1 MEKIIK
7 GRIRIV
13 KDNDVNTDVIFPGKY
28 TYELM
33 TPEEMGKHALE
44 DFETDYYKKL
54 DKGDFII
61 SGRNFG
67 CGSSRE
73 QAVTCFTGLNIGGI
87 IAKSFSRLYFR
98 NSINKA
104 LLAIENPKVVDY
116 VFENA
121 DELEGEEIEVNTET
135 GEIKI
140 KDKVFTFV
148 PLTGCAMD
156 IFKAGGLVEYTKMKL
171 GIK

>member
-1 MEKIIK
+1 MDKIIK
-7 GRIRIV
+7 GQIRIV

-28 TYELM
+28 TYDLM

-54 DKGDFII
+54 NKDDFII
-61 SGRNFG
+61 SGKNFG

-73 QAVTCFTGLNIGGI
+73 QAVTCFKGLNTGGI
-87 IAKSFSRLYFR
+87 IARSFSRLYYR

-104 LLAIENPKVVDY
+104 LLAIESPATVDY

-121 DELEGEEIEVNTET
+121 DKLEGKDIEVNIEEGT
-135 GEIKI
+135 IKI
-140 KDKVFTFV
+140 ENKIFNFN
-148 PLTGCAMD
+148 PLTGCALD
-156 IFKAGGLVEYTKMKL
+156 IFEKGGLVEYTKSKL
-171 GIK
+171 KTK

>member
-1 MEKIIK
+1 MSVIK
-7 GRIRIV
+7 GKIRIV

-44 DFETDYYKKL
+44 DFEKDYYKKIQEN
-54 DKGDFII
+54 DFIV

-73 QAVTCFTGLNIGGI
+73 QAVTCFKGLKTGGI
-87 IAKSFSRLYFR
+87 IAESFSRLYYR

-104 LLAIENPKVVDY
+104 LLAIESKNISKYILDNS
-116 VFENA
+116 EKLDGA
-121 DELEGEEIEVNTET
+121 DIEVDLENGKVKVDSKEFDFAPLK
-135 GEIKI
+135 GQAMEI
-140 KDKVFTFV
+140 FRS
-148 PLTGCAMD
+148 
-156 IFKAGGLVEYTKMKL
+156 GGLAEYTKKRL
-171 GIK
+171 NEGK